1 LQTVVLPV
9 GVFLTWVTTSKFE
22 ILQTGGNTLTEKPMK
37 SHSSLQVI
45 RDEHA
50 SLAAMLQSMRMMVK
64 RGPAEDRRNF
74 FDVVRA
80 MLFYIDEFPER
91 LHHPKESNLLFPK
104 VVKLVPK
111 VMGAIDKLER
121 DHMYSEKAAR
131 DMQHLLLAWELLGDA
146 RRAVFEEAFEKYI
159 NFYLEHMSLEESV
172 ILPEA
177 ERCFSED
184 DWRVLDAA
192 FAQNADPLTGHYP
205 PAQEFE
211 KLFSLIVTRA
221 PSPIGLG

>member
-1 LQTVVLPV
+1 MPRHSALQ
-9 GVFLTWVTTSKFE
+9 
-22 ILQTGGNTLTEKPMK
+22 I
-37 SHSSLQVI
+37 I

-50 SLAAMLQSMRMMVK
+50 SLAAMLQSMRMMVQ
-64 RGPAEDRRNF
+64 RGPADDRRHF

-91 LHHPKESNLLFPK
+91 LHHPKKSNLLFPK
-104 VVKLVPK
+104 VVKLAPK

-121 DHMYSEKAAR
+121 DHMASEKAAR
-131 DMQHLLLAWELLGDA
+131 DLQHLLLAWELLGDG
-146 RRAVFEEAFEKYI
+146 RRSVFEEALEKYI
-159 NFYLEHMSLEESV
+159 GFYLEHMGLEESA

-177 ERCFSED
+177 ERCFSAE
-184 DWRVLDAA
+184 DWRELDAA

-205 PAQEFE
+205 PAQAFE

>member
-1 LQTVVLPV
+1 M
-9 GVFLTWVTTSKFE
+9 S
-22 ILQTGGNTLTEKPMK
+22 
-37 SHSSLQVI
+37 SHRSLQII

-50 SLAAMLQSMRMMVK
+50 SLAAMLQSMRMMVA
-64 RGPAEDRRNF
+64 RGPGEGRHTF

-91 LHHPKESNLLFPK
+91 LHHPKESNVLFPR
-104 VVKLVPK
+104 VVKASPK

-131 DMQHLLLAWELLGDA
+131 DLQHLLMAWELLGSS
-146 RRAVFEEAFEKYI
+146 RRAAFEDAFSKYVD
-159 NFYLEHMSLEESV
+159 FYLEHMSLEESV

-177 ERCFSED
+177 ERCLSAED
-184 DWRVLDAA
+184 WQALDAA
-192 FAQNADPLTGHYP
+192 FVENADPLTGHYP
-205 PAQEFE
+205 PAQEYE

-221 PSPIGLG
+221 PAPIGLG

>member
-1 LQTVVLPV
+1 MTNPSALQ
-9 GVFLTWVTTSKFE
+9 
-22 ILQTGGNTLTEKPMK
+22 I
-37 SHSSLQVI
+37 I

-50 SLAAMLQSMRMMVK
+50 SLAAMLHSMRLMVQ
-64 RGPAEDRRNF
+64 RGPEEDRRQF

-104 VVKLVPK
+104 VVKAAPK

-131 DMQHLLLAWELLGDA
+131 DLQHLLLAWELLGA
-146 RRAVFEEAFEKYI
+146 KRRTAFEEALQKYLD
-159 NFYLEHMSLEESV
+159 FYLEHMNLEETV

-177 ERCFSED
+177 QRCLSAED
-184 DWRVLDAA
+184 WHLLDAA
-192 FAQNADPLTGHYP
+192 FAQNADPLSGRYP
-205 PAQEFE
+205 PDKEYE